1 MKTKDH
7 TETMIEKNDFFFN
20 FGMRMSIKFIVLLFI
35 YFYFNSEEGSLFHE
49 IRILVLNYIY
59 LSQYDIQ
66 T

>member
-1 MKTKDH
+1 
-7 TETMIEKNDFFFN
+7 MIEKNDFFFN